1 MKILLTNDDGVL
13 APGIAALARAVA
25 HWVERCPSNEERQA
39 LVVAPDRNYS
49 GMSSAVGDVFELPTV
64 PYERHWISGA
74 ESIPTYGVQAPP
86 ALCAIIGS
94 LGSFGMK
101 PDLVISGINAGA
113 NVGRSVLHS
122 GTVGA
127 IMSAAQLGL
136 SGLAVSVQWGE
147 DVHYDLAAQL
157 AIEVLD
163 ELFRAPSRTLL
174 NLNVPN
180 LTREHLRGVRRGRIS
195 TAEVLMAAGP
205 DAGGAPIGDKGELP
219 LLLGAASPMVG
230 DVSDEDEGDDGAL
243 VVAGFA
249 SLTPIVGPHENTDA
263 ALDDVIHTALGV
275 ISRHL
280 AVETP

>member
-25 HWVERCPSNEERQA
+25 GWIEKCPESEEREA

-49 GMSSAVGDVFELPTV
+49 GMSSAVGDVFDLPTV
-64 PYERHWISGA
+64 HYERHWISGA
-74 ESIPTYGVQAPP
+74 ESIPAYGIQAPP

-122 GTVGA
+122 GTIGA
-127 IMSAAQLGL
+127 ILSAAQLGL

-163 ELFRAPSRTLL
+163 ELFRAPSRTVL

-205 DAGGAPIGDKGELP
+205 DAGGGPISDRGELP
-219 LLLGAASPMVG
+219 LLLGAASPRVG

-263 ALDDVIHTALGV
+263 ALDDVIHTALGI

-280 AVETP
+280 AV

>member
-1 MKILLTNDDGVL
+1 MGMKILLTNDDGVM
-13 APGIAALARAVA
+13 APGIGALARAVA
-25 HWVERCPSNEERQA
+25 AWIDNCPPGEERQA

-49 GMSSAVGDVFELPTV
+49 GMSSAVGDVFDFPTV
-64 PYERHWISGA
+64 RYERHEIAGA
-74 ESIPTYGVQAPP
+74 ESIPTFGVEAPP

-101 PDLVISGINAGA
+101 PDLIISGINAGA

-127 IMSAAQLGL
+127 ILSGAQLGL
-136 SGLAVSVQWGE
+136 SGLAVSVQWGD
-147 DVHYDLAAQL
+147 DVHYDLAARL

-180 LTREHLRGVRRGRIS
+180 VTREHLRGVRRGRIS
-195 TAEVLMAAGP
+195 VAEVVMAAGP
-205 DAGGAPIGDKGELP
+205 DAGGEPLADKGEMP
-219 LLLGAASPMVG
+219 LMLGAASPSVG

-243 VVAGFA
+243 LVAGYA
-249 SLTPIVGPHENTDA
+249 SLTPIVVPHENTDS

-280 AVETP
+280 AS

>member
-13 APGIAALARAVA
+13 APGIAALARALA
-25 HWVERCPSNEERQA
+25 GWIERCPAGEEREA

-64 PYERHWISGA
+64 HYQRHWISGA
-74 ESIPTYGVQAPP
+74 ESIPAYGVQAPP

-94 LGSFGMK
+94 LGTFSIR

-127 IMSAAQLGL
+127 ILSAAQLGL

-205 DAGGAPIGDKGELP
+205 AAGGEPLADEGELP
-219 LLLGAASPMVG
+219 LLLGAASPTVG

-263 ALDDVIHTALGV
+263 SLDDVIHTALGV

-280 AVETP
+280 AN

>member
-1 MKILLTNDDGVL
+1 MKILLTNDDGVM
-13 APGIAALARAVA
+13 APGIAALARALA
-25 HWVERCPSNEERQA
+25 GWIEKCPDGEERQA
-39 LVVAPDRNYS
+39 LIVAPDRNYS
-49 GMSSAVGDVFELPTV
+49 GMSSAVGDVFDFPTV
-64 PYERHWISGA
+64 RYERHHIAGA
-74 ESIPTYGVQAPP
+74 ESIPTYGIEAPP

-101 PDLVISGINAGA
+101 PDLILSGINAGA

-127 IMSAAQLGL
+127 ILSGAQLGL

-147 DVHYDLAAQL
+147 NVHYDVAAEI

-180 LTREHLRGVRRGRIS
+180 VTREHLRGVRRGRIS
-195 TAEVLMAAGP
+195 TAEVVMAAGP
-205 DAGGAPIGDKGELP
+205 SAGGEPLADKGEMP
-219 LLLGAASPMVG
+219 LLLGAASPELG

-243 VVAGFA
+243 VMAGYA
-249 SLTPIVGPHENTDA
+249 SLTPIVGPHENTDS
-263 ALDDVIHTALGV
+263 ALDGVIHTALTV

-280 AVETP
+280 HT